1 MVVVA
6 GVLAVV
12 GLVAL
17 DTVALPVRLG
27 LGAVAVG
34 ALTVL
39 FRGRE
44 AASPHGVTDVS
55 SVERHRE
62 EISTAVHELRN
73 PLATVKGFLETLAV
87 RSDSLDEDTR
97 QHILEVSLRNAD
109 VLSQRVDSLLEYERL
124 NAGLTRLDPRPVD
137 LDRAVPA
144 IVEDCSGLLSGHTVV
159 VDVPTGVRANV
170 DPEALSHI
178 LGNLLGN
185 AAKHGPKEGVIVV
198 RARPE
203 RDEVA
208 LSVHDAGN
216 GIAPHE
222 LPHVFE
228 PFYRGDQRLARGAG
242 IGLAVVRRLTVLSG
256 GRVSV
261 DSTSHDGT
269 TFTVRLPIAPPLAPR
284 TLAGRRTRE
293 M

>member
-1 MVVVA
+1 MIAVVA
-6 GVLAVV
+6 
-12 GLVAL
+12 LVAM
-17 DTVALPVRLG
+17 DTVALPVRVG
-27 LGAVAVG
+27 LGAVVIG
-34 ALTVL
+34 ALAVL
-39 FRGRE
+39 ARRRDAE
-44 AASPHGVTDVS
+44 DPQRVIDVS

-124 NAGLTRLDPRPVD
+124 NAGLIRLEPRPVD

-144 IVEDCSGLLSGHTVV
+144 IVEDCSGLLTGHTVV
-159 VDVPTGVRANV
+159 VDVPTGLRATV

-185 AAKHGPKEGVIVV
+185 AAKHGPTEGVIVV

-208 LSVHDAGN
+208 LAVHDAGN
-216 GIAPHE
+216 GIEPDD

-228 PFYRGDQRLARGAG
+228 AFYRGEQRLTRGAG

-261 DSTSHDGT
+261 ASSSQEGT
-269 TFTVRLPIAPPLAPR
+269 TFTVRLPIAPPTSPR
-284 TLAGRRTRE
+284 ALAGRRVE
-293 M
+293 GM

>member
-1 MVVVA
+1 M
-6 GVLAVV
+6 
-12 GLVAL
+12 
-17 DTVALPVRLG
+17 
-27 LGAVAVG
+27 
-34 ALTVL
+34 
-39 FRGRE
+39 
-44 AASPHGVTDVS
+44 TDLSV
-55 SVERHRE
+55 VERHRE

-73 PLATVKGFLETLAV
+73 PLATIKGFLETLAA
-87 RSDSLDEDTR
+87 RGDDLDDATR
-97 QHILEVSLRNAD
+97 QHILEVALRNAD
-109 VLSQRVDSLLEYERL
+109 VLSQRVDALLEYERL
-124 NAGLTRLDPRPVD
+124 NAGLIRLEPRPVD

-144 IVEDCSGLLSGHTVV
+144 IIEDCSGLLTGHTVV
-159 VDVPTGVRANV
+159 VDVPAGVRATV

-203 RDEVA
+203 RDEVT

-228 PFYRGDQRLARGAG
+228 PFYRGDQRLSRGAG
-242 IGLAVVRRLTVLSG
+242 IGLAVVHRLTVLSG

-261 DSTSHDGT
+261 DSSPHDGT
-269 TFTVRLPIAPPLAPR
+269 TFTVRLPIAPPVGVWA
-284 TLAGRRTRE
+284 LAGRRSE
-293 M
+293 GM